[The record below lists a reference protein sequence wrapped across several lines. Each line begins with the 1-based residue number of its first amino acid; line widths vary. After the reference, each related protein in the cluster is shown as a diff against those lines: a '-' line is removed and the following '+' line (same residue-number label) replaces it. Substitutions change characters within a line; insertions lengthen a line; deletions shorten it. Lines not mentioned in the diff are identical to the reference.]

1 MARDYC
7 VAWWNL
13 ENLFD
18 VEGAPARPDWLADRL
33 RQELVGWTAE
43 VLASK
48 LKQLGC
54 GIAYLND
61 GEGPDLL
68 GVCEV
73 ENRTV
78 LDKLL
83 SQLSSDL
90 PARRYGVAHADAND
104 ERGIDVALL
113 FDTELFQAGETFNR
127 VILKRNATRDL
138 FQVNLT
144 TRPAGRPLVVI
155 GNHWPS
161 RSGGAFESEPYRIL
175 AGETLAYW
183 HERILERLGRDTP
196 IVAIGDFNDEP
207 FDRSLSGY
215 ALAERME
222 GKVVSERSRNPYF
235 FNLSWRALGEGCGT
249 HFFDGWNVLDQA
261 LVNRPL
267 LRAAAPLHYVHGSFA
282 VARDPWRLKNG
293 RPRRF
298 SRPSAG
304 GGVDLE
310 GFSDHLPI
318 TFTIREG

>member
-18 VEGAPARPDWLADRL
+18 VEGAPGRPEWLADRL
-33 RQELVGWTAE
+33 RGELDGWTAE
-43 VLASK
+43 VLATK
-48 LKQLGC
+48 LKQIGR
-54 GIAYLND
+54 GIASLND
-61 GEGPDLL
+61 GAGPDLL

-73 ENRTV
+73 ENRAV

-83 SQLSSDL
+83 TQLRGDL
-90 PARRYGVAHADAND
+90 PERRYDVAHADAND
-104 ERGIDVALL
+104 LRGIDVALL

-127 VILKRNATRDL
+127 VILKRHATRDL

-144 TRPAGRPLVVI
+144 TRLGALPLVFI

-161 RSGGAFESEPYRIL
+161 RSGGAFESEPYRII

-183 HERILERLGRDTP
+183 HERILAHLGGDTP
-196 IVAIGDFNDEP
+196 IVALGDFNDEP
-207 FDRSLSGY
+207 FDRSLSSY

-222 GKVVSERSRNPYF
+222 DKVVSARSRNPYF
-235 FNLSWRALGEGCGT
+235 FNLSWSTLGEGAGT

-267 LRAAAPLHYVHGSFA
+267 LRAAARLRYVRGSFA

-304 GGVDLE
+304 VDVE
-310 GFSDHLPI
+310 GSSDHLPI
-318 TFTIREG
+318 AFALREE